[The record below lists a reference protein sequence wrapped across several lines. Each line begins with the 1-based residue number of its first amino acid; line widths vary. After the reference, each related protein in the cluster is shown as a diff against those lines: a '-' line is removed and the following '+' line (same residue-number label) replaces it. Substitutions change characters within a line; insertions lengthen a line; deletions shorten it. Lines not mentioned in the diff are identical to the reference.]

1 MLMDRLQQQVEFL
14 LEIDK
19 LKTIFRR
26 TSLIHAD
33 RFENDAEHSW
43 HLALTAMVLAEYAN
57 EAVNLG
63 KVIRMVLVHDLVEI
77 DAGDTYCYDVEGAR
91 DKVQREEKAADRIF
105 GLLPPEQSRELR
117 QLWEEFELGETP
129 EARFAGAV
137 DRFQPVLFN
146 LRTAGRSWEENGI
159 CRKQVDGRV
168 APIALGSIVLWHYIT
183 RLLDEAVAQGI
194 LKEGDNQ

>member
-1 MLMDRLQQQVEFL
+1 MRERLQQQVEFL

-26 TSLIHAD
+26 TSLMYAD

-43 HLALTAMVLAEYAN
+43 HLAMTAMVLAEYAN
-57 EAVNLG
+57 EAIDLG

-77 DAGDTYCYDVEGAR
+77 DAGDTYCYDLEGAK
-91 DKVQREEKAADRIF
+91 DKALREEKAADRVF
-105 GLLPPEQSRELR
+105 GLLPREQSRELR

-129 EARFAGAV
+129 EARFANAV

-146 LRTAGRSWEENGI
+146 LRTGGRSWAENNI
-159 CRKQVDGRV
+159 SRKQVDGRV
-168 APIALGSIVLWHYIT
+168 APIALGSTVLWQYIA
-183 RLLDEAVAQGI
+183 RLLDEAVAKGF
-194 LKEGDNQ
+194 LKEGEK